1 MTDVSEIMLGEEKA
15 MWEILTAAFGG
26 IPVLGM
32 GIIARAQNRQPRFQ
46 ELKREQMN
54 DAQKQVHDEIAASRG
69 SVRGPFGVLLR
80 SPELADRWQRL
91 GEYVRFKTSL
101 PPRLNEFAI
110 LITARFWAAQ
120 YEWYAHRPLAI
131 KGGLAESITED
142 LAQHKRPANMRTDEE
157 LVYDFCT
164 ALHRDHFVDGPIFK
178 RAMETLG
185 ERGVIDLIAVS
196 GFYVAVSMVLN
207 VAEIA
212 IPPGE
217 KSPW

>member
-1 MTDVSEIMLGEEKA
+1 MADF
-15 MWEILTAAFGG
+15 LTTVLMG
-26 IPVLGM
+26 ISTLGM
-32 GIIARAQNRQPRFQ
+32 AIVTDTRDKEPRFP
-46 ELKREQMN
+46 EIKREQMN
-54 DAQKQVHDEIAASRG
+54 DTQKRVYDEIAASRG

-142 LAQHKRPANMRTDEE
+142 LAHNKRPANMRPDEE

-164 ALHRDHFVDGPIFK
+164 ALHRDHFADGPLFK

-196 GFYVAVSMVLN
+196 GFYGAVSMVLN

>member
-1 MTDVSEIMLGEEKA
+1 
-15 MWEILTAAFGG
+15 MWEILTAALAGL
-26 IPVLGM
+26 PVLGM
-32 GIIARAQNRQPRFQ
+32 GIIARAQNRQPRFS
-46 ELKREQMN
+46 EIKREQMN
-54 DAQKQVHDEIAASRG
+54 DAQRRVYDEIEASRG

-91 GEYVRFKTSL
+91 GEYVRFRTSL

-110 LITARFWAAQ
+110 LITARFWGAK
-120 YEWYAHRPLAI
+120 YEWFAHKPLAI
-131 KGGLAESITED
+131 KGGLAESIADD
-142 LAQHKRPANMRTDEE
+142 LAQNKRPANMRPDEE
-157 LVYDFCT
+157 LVYEFCT
-164 ALHRDHFVDGPIFK
+164 TLHRDHFVDGPVFK

-212 IPPGE
+212 IPPDE
-217 KSPW
+217 KTPW